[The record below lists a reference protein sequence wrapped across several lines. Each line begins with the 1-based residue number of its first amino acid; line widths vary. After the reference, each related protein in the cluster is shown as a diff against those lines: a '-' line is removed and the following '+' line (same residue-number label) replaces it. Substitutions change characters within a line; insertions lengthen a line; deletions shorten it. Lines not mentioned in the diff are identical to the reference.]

1 MPEKRIVVKSR
12 SRTKT
17 RSAAPVKTRKPVR
30 TKPAS
35 KPSEPPPDPMHDG
48 SRKPDDILLRKM
60 LGKTMGL
67 WEDLRS
73 RLAEAFPSVREE
85 WKFYGRKYGW
95 SMKMLLGKR
104 NLFFFAPQNG
114 WFQIGFVFGEK
125 GVGAVEKSGIP
136 DRMKKELR
144 ESKKYMEGR
153 GLRVDVRSPEDV
165 EAVVTLAD
173 IKNRN

>member
-1 MPEKRIVVKSR
+1 
-12 SRTKT
+12 
-17 RSAAPVKTRKPVR
+17 
-30 TKPAS
+30 
-35 KPSEPPPDPMHDG
+35 MHDG
-48 SRKPDDILLRKM
+48 SRTPDDVLLRSM
-60 LGKTMGL
+60 LGKTMGF
-67 WEDLRS
+67 WEGLRS
-73 RLAEAFPSVREE
+73 RLAEAYPSVREE

-125 GVGAVEKSGIP
+125 AVGAVEKSGIP

-165 EAVVTLAD
+165 DAVVTLAD